1 MSREALNKR
10 LDLRGQMRQRSNETE
25 VKWGGGMSKKVLIMN
40 TGGTLASVAK
50 EHGLT
55 PGLTTESIERELH
68 IVAGEAQ
75 LTMQE
80 FSSLDSANIFPEDWA
95 RLAQEISRQRV
106 FFDGI
111 VVIHGTDTL
120 AYTSSMLSFM
130 LQNIGI
136 PVVIT
141 GSQLSISN
149 PVADAME
156 NLRCAIYMAQSG
168 CAGVFV
174 AFNRKVMLGCRA
186 SKVRS
191 LSFDA
196 FDSINC
202 ENVAEISS
210 IGMKIN
216 ERMLPEKRG
225 VFRLQDSYCADVAV
239 IKLFPGI
246 HREVLRMYAESG
258 YRAFYIEAFG
268 LGGMPFLRHD
278 FISEIRGMIEQG
290 ATFLVGTQCRFEGS
304 SLEVYETGR
313 RALEAG
319 AIQSYDMTSEAAIT
333 KLMWVLGQTKDP
345 QEIREYFHL
354 SLCGEVTI

>member
-1 MSREALNKR
+1 MKGVEMQETSR
-10 LDLRGQMRQRSNETE
+10 
-25 VKWGGGMSKKVLIMN
+25 KVLIIN
-40 TGGTLASVAK
+40 TGGTLSSVARQ
-50 EHGLT
+50 HGLT
-55 PGLTTESIERELH
+55 PGLTTDSMLEELH
-68 IVAGEAQ
+68 IVAGKAEIT
-75 LTMQE
+75 TME
-80 FSSLDSANIFPEDWA
+80 YASLDSANIFPEDWA
-95 RLAQEISRQRV
+95 NLAELISENRSLY
-106 FFDGI
+106 DGI

-130 LQNIGI
+130 LRNIQI

-141 GSQLSISN
+141 GSQLSISD

-156 NLRCAIYMAQSG
+156 NLRCAIFMAQSE

-174 AFNRKVMLGCRA
+174 AFNRKVILGCRA

-216 ERMLPEKRG
+216 TRVIPPKNG
-225 VFRLQDSYCADVAV
+225 VFRLQNGFCPKVAV
-239 IKLFPGI
+239 LKLFPGI
-246 HREVLRMYAESG
+246 YREVLDMYVENG

-268 LGGMPFLRHD
+268 LGGMPYLKHD
-278 FISEIRGMIEQG
+278 FIGEIRKLTEQG
-290 ATFLVGTQCRFEGS
+290 ITVLVGTQCRFEGS
-304 SLEVYETGR
+304 SLSVYETGR

-319 AIQSYDMTSEAAIT
+319 VLQAYDMTAEAAVT
-333 KLMWVLGQTKDP
+333 KLMWVLGQTEDP
-345 QEIREYFHL
+345 REIGEYFQL
-354 SLCGEVTI
+354 NLCGEVTIV

>member
-1 MSREALNKR
+1 MGS
-10 LDLRGQMRQRSNETE
+10 
-25 VKWGGGMSKKVLIMN
+25 KVLIIN
-40 TGGTLASVAK
+40 TGGTLSSVARQ
-50 EHGLT
+50 HGLT
-55 PGLTTESIERELH
+55 PGLTTDSMLKELH
-68 IVAGEAQ
+68 IVAGEAE
-75 LTMQE
+75 LSTLE

-95 RLAQEISRQRV
+95 ELARLISENRKRA
-106 FFDGI
+106 DGI

-130 LQNIGI
+130 LQNIQI

-156 NLRCAIYMAQSG
+156 NLRCAIYMAQSR
-168 CAGVFV
+168 CPGVFV

-202 ENVAEISS
+202 ENVATISS

-216 ERMLPEKRG
+216 KHVLPKRSG
-225 VFRLQDSYCADVAV
+225 VFRLQNRYCQEVAV
-239 IKLFPGI
+239 LKLFPGM
-246 HREVLRMYAESG
+246 HREVLKMYVDNG
-258 YRAFYIEAFG
+258 YKAVYIEAFG

-278 FISEIRGMIEQG
+278 FIGEIRTLTEQG
-290 ATFLVGTQCRFEGS
+290 IPVLVGTQCRFEGS
-304 SLEVYETGR
+304 SLSVYETGR
-313 RALEAG
+313 NALDAG
-319 AIQSYDMTSEAAIT
+319 VLQAYDMTSEAAVT
-333 KLMWVLGQTKDP
+333 KLMWVLGQTSDP
-345 QEIREYFHL
+345 HEIREYFQL
-354 SLCGEVTI
+354 NLCGEVQID

>member
-1 MSREALNKR
+1 MGS
-10 LDLRGQMRQRSNETE
+10 
-25 VKWGGGMSKKVLIMN
+25 KVLIIN
-40 TGGTLASVAK
+40 TGGTLSSVARQ
-50 EHGLT
+50 HGLA
-55 PGLTTESIERELH
+55 PGLTTDSMLKELH
-68 IVAGEAQ
+68 IVAGEAE
-75 LTMQE
+75 LSTLE

-95 RLAQEISRQRV
+95 ELARLISENRKRA
-106 FFDGI
+106 DGI

-130 LQNIGI
+130 LQNIQI

-156 NLRCAIYMAQSG
+156 NLRCAIYMAQSR
-168 CAGVFV
+168 CPGVFV

-202 ENVAEISS
+202 ENVATISS

-216 ERMLPEKRG
+216 KHVLPKRSG
-225 VFRLQDSYCADVAV
+225 VFRLQNRYCQEVAV
-239 IKLFPGI
+239 LKLFPGM
-246 HREVLRMYAESG
+246 HREVLKMYADNG
-258 YRAFYIEAFG
+258 YKAVYIEAFG

-278 FISEIRGMIEQG
+278 FIGEIRNLTEQG
-290 ATFLVGTQCRFEGS
+290 IPVLVGTQCRFEGS
-304 SLEVYETGR
+304 SLSVYETGR
-313 RALEAG
+313 NALDAG
-319 AIQSYDMTSEAAIT
+319 VLQAYDMTSEAAVT
-333 KLMWVLGQTKDP
+333 KLMWVLGQTSDP
-345 QEIREYFHL
+345 HEIREYFQL
-354 SLCGEVTI
+354 NLCGEVQID

>member
-1 MSREALNKR
+1 MGS
-10 LDLRGQMRQRSNETE
+10 
-25 VKWGGGMSKKVLIMN
+25 KVLIIN
-40 TGGTLASVAK
+40 TGGTLSSVARQ
-50 EHGLT
+50 HGLA
-55 PGLTTESIERELH
+55 PGLTTDSMLKELH
-68 IVAGEAQ
+68 IVAGEAE
-75 LTMQE
+75 LSTLE

-95 RLAQEISRQRV
+95 ELARLISENRKRA
-106 FFDGI
+106 DGI

-130 LQNIGI
+130 LQNIQI

-168 CAGVFV
+168 CPGVFV

-202 ENVAEISS
+202 ENVATISW

-216 ERMLPEKRG
+216 KHVLPKRSG
-225 VFRLQDSYCADVAV
+225 VFRLQNRYCQEVAV
-239 IKLFPGI
+239 LKLFPGM
-246 HREVLRMYAESG
+246 HREVLKMYVDHG
-258 YRAFYIEAFG
+258 YKAVYIEAFG

-278 FISEIRGMIEQG
+278 FIGEIRTLTEQG
-290 ATFLVGTQCRFEGS
+290 IPVLVGTQCRFEGS
-304 SLEVYETGR
+304 SLSVYETGR
-313 RALEAG
+313 NALDAG
-319 AIQSYDMTSEAAIT
+319 VLQAYDMTSEAAVT
-333 KLMWVLGQTKDP
+333 KLMWVLGQTSDP
-345 QEIREYFHL
+345 HEIREYFQL
-354 SLCGEVTI
+354 NLCGEVQID

>member
-1 MSREALNKR
+1 MGS
-10 LDLRGQMRQRSNETE
+10 
-25 VKWGGGMSKKVLIMN
+25 KVLIIN
-40 TGGTLASVAK
+40 TGGTLSSVARQ
-50 EHGLT
+50 HGLA
-55 PGLTTESIERELH
+55 PGLTTDSMLKELH
-68 IVAGEAQ
+68 IVAGEAE
-75 LTMQE
+75 LSTLE

-95 RLAQEISRQRV
+95 ELARLISENRKRA
-106 FFDGI
+106 DGI

-130 LQNIGI
+130 LQNIQI

-168 CAGVFV
+168 CPGVFV

-202 ENVAEISS
+202 ENVATISS

-216 ERMLPEKRG
+216 KHVLPKRSG
-225 VFRLQDSYCADVAV
+225 VFRLQNRYCQEVAV
-239 IKLFPGI
+239 LKLFPGM
-246 HREVLRMYAESG
+246 HREVLKMYVDNG
-258 YRAFYIEAFG
+258 YKAVYIEAFG
-268 LGGMPFLRHD
+268 LGGMPFLRHN
-278 FISEIRGMIEQG
+278 FIGEIRTLTEQG
-290 ATFLVGTQCRFEGS
+290 IPVLVGTQCRFEGS
-304 SLEVYETGR
+304 SLSVYETGR
-313 RALEAG
+313 NALDAG
-319 AIQSYDMTSEAAIT
+319 VLQAYDMTSEAAVT
-333 KLMWVLGQTKDP
+333 KLMWVLGQTSDP
-345 QEIREYFHL
+345 HEIREYFQL
-354 SLCGEVTI
+354 NLCGEVQID

>member
-1 MSREALNKR
+1 MGS
-10 LDLRGQMRQRSNETE
+10 
-25 VKWGGGMSKKVLIMN
+25 KVLIIN
-40 TGGTLASVAK
+40 TGGTLSSVARQ
-50 EHGLT
+50 HGLA
-55 PGLTTESIERELH
+55 PGLTTDSMLKELH
-68 IVAGEAQ
+68 IVAGEAE
-75 LTMQE
+75 LSTLE

-95 RLAQEISRQRV
+95 ELARLISENRKRA
-106 FFDGI
+106 DGI

-130 LQNIGI
+130 LQNIQI

-168 CAGVFV
+168 CPGVFV

-202 ENVAEISS
+202 ENVATISS

-216 ERMLPEKRG
+216 KHVLPKRSG
-225 VFRLQDSYCADVAV
+225 VFRLQNRYCQEVAV
-239 IKLFPGI
+239 LKLFPGM
-246 HREVLRMYAESG
+246 HREVLKMYVDNG
-258 YRAFYIEAFG
+258 YKAVYIEAFG

-278 FISEIRGMIEQG
+278 FIGEIRTLTEQG
-290 ATFLVGTQCRFEGS
+290 IPVLVGTQCRFEGS
-304 SLEVYETGR
+304 SLSVYETGR
-313 RALEAG
+313 NALDAG
-319 AIQSYDMTSEAAIT
+319 VLQAYDMTSEAAVT
-333 KLMWVLGQTKDP
+333 KLMWVLGQTSDP
-345 QEIREYFHL
+345 HEIREYFQL
-354 SLCGEVTI
+354 NLCGEVQID